1 MDFLGVY
8 KIIYQEDVKNT
19 KELSKPSF
27 SVMIQGLLNLMKEKG
42 LFREQ
47 KAPVIFLTEENIEDF
62 IRDSSTNFPEKK
74 VKIDELLRSILD
86 SPDLIAMIEENL
98 SMFEN
103 SQTWANEN
111 HKILSVREPHET
123 PLNVKKKGTKR

>member
-1 MDFLGVY
+1 
-8 KIIYQEDVKNT
+8 
-19 KELSKPSF
+19 
-27 SVMIQGLLNLMKEKG
+27 MIQGLLNLMKEKG

-86 SPDLIAMIEENL
+86 SPDLVVMIEDNL

-103 SQTWANEN
+103 SQAWGNEN

>member
-1 MDFLGVY
+1 
-8 KIIYQEDVKNT
+8 
-19 KELSKPSF
+19 
-27 SVMIQGLLNLMKEKG
+27 MIQGLLNLMKEKG
-42 LFREQ
+42 LFCEQ